1 MNKIVTVAVI
11 SILLCGCASISYEN
25 KTEKFKYSRTGSMN
39 MNGVEVVRDKN
50 GISGLKVNNS
60 KGDLGQ
66 LADVLN
72 RIIDVA
78 GVAAKAQTP

>member
-1 MNKIVTVAVI
+1 MKK
-11 SILLCGCASISYEN
+11 SILMVLLISLAGCASITYEN
-25 KTEKFKYSRTGSMN
+25 GDERIKYSRTGSMN
-39 MNGVEVVRDKN
+39 LNGMNLTRNQN
-50 GISGLKVNNS
+50 GITGLNVTNSSG
-60 KGDLGQ
+60 DMGQ